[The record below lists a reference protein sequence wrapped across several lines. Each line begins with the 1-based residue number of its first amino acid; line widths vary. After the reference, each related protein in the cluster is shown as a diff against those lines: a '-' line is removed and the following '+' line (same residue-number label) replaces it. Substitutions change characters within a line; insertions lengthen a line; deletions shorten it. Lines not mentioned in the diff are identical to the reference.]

1 MKTKKKK
8 WKKKRVHRNN
18 ARAPY
23 KPTVYIEVHVHEMH
37 THTTHTSR
45 ISFVIAEAC
54 SSVHTCPSMFLWE
67 KSCPLQNA
75 PSLSP
80 HPPMWLS
87 MIMFKFVSSLCLN
100 CAIGQFTND
109 ITIMR
114 SVLIPQSPK
123 IMLPSTKHHRVS
135 QRLPKPTR
143 YQHPR
148 DPPW

>member
-23 KPTVYIEVHVHEMH
+23 KPTVYMEVHVHVMH
-37 THTTHTSR
+37 TRTHTTHTQVVFLSSLQKHVVVYTPVR
-45 ISFVIAEAC
+45 RCSFGKI
-54 SSVHTCPSMFLWE
+54 
-67 KSCPLQNA
+67 
-75 PSLSP
+75 LSP
-80 HPPMWLS
+80 TKRPISLPSPPYVA
-87 MIMFKFVSSLCLN
+87 FHDHVQVCAN

-123 IMLPSTKHHRVS
+123 IMLPSTKHRRAS

-143 YQHPR
+143 YQRPR

>member
-1 MKTKKKK
+1 MEKESTEIMPALHINPLYIWRYMYMYMKC
-8 WKKKRVHRNN
+8 
-18 ARAPY
+18 
-23 KPTVYIEVHVHEMH
+23 
-37 THTTHTSR
+37 THTRTHTQHTHTSR

-67 KSCPLQNA
+67 KSCPLQKRPISL
-75 PSLSP
+75 PS
-80 HPPMWLS
+80 PPYVA
-87 MIMFKFVSSLCLN
+87 FNDHVQVCAN

-123 IMLPSTKHHRVS
+123 IMLPSTKHHRAS
-135 QRLPKPTR
+135 QRLPKPTQ
-143 YQHPR
+143 YQRPR

>member
-1 MKTKKKK
+1 MPALHINPLYIWRYLYMKCT
-8 WKKKRVHRNN
+8 H
-18 ARAPY
+18 A
-23 KPTVYIEVHVHEMH
+23 H
-37 THTTHTSR
+37 THTHTSR

-80 HPPMWLS
+80 HPPYVA
-87 MIMFKFVSSLCLN
+87 FHDHVQVCAN

-114 SVLIPQSPK
+114 SVLIPQSPE
-123 IMLPSTKHHRVS
+123 IMLPSTKHHRAS

-143 YQHPR
+143 YQRPR

>member
-1 MKTKKKK
+1 MKPPKSGKG
-8 WKKKRVHRNN
+8 VHRNN

-23 KPTVYIEVHVHEMH
+23 KPTVYMEVHVHEMH
-37 THTTHTSR
+37 TRTHTYTHTQVVFLSSLQKHVVVYTPVR
-45 ISFVIAEAC
+45 RCSFGK
-54 SSVHTCPSMFLWE
+54 

-80 HPPMWLS
+80 HPPYVA
-87 MIMFKFVSSLCLN
+87 FHDHVQVCAN

-143 YQHPR
+143 YQRPR

>member
-1 MKTKKKK
+1 MKPPKSGKG
-8 WKKKRVHRNN
+8 VHRNN

-23 KPTVYIEVHVHEMH
+23 KPTVYMEVPDMYMKCTHTTH
-37 THTTHTSR
+37 THTHTSR

-54 SSVHTCPSMFLWE
+54 SSVHTCPSMFLW
-67 KSCPLQNA
+67 KNPV
-75 PSLSP
+75 PYKTPHLSP
-80 HPPMWLS
+80 LTPPYVA
-87 MIMFKFVSSLCLN
+87 FNDHVQVCAN

-114 SVLIPQSPK
+114 SVLIPHSPK